1 MAAGENNMAKSV
13 KKAVAS
19 PAKRGQ
25 ATKKSPARKPN
36 RTVEDPA
43 PDGLDHDE
51 LANTATAAGKKLVVV
66 ESPAKAKTI
75 NRYLGREFVVR
86 ASMGHVRDLPE
97 KKIGVDIEND
107 FAPAYEPL
115 ASRRKVLTE
124 LKQLARKA
132 SEVFLAT
139 DLDREGEAI
148 AWHLAESLG
157 VPASRIQRVIFN
169 EITKNAIQAAF
180 DQPRQIDMNKVN
192 AQQARR
198 ILDRIVGYEVSPLL
212 WRKVATGLS
221 AGRVQSVAVRLI
233 VEREQEIGRFMPEEY
248 WKIAAVFTTNVTAA
262 DSLARQWAKF
272 LATED
277 VQGNGPTRDAQQEF
291 LSSLSAFRAELVQV
305 NGKKWSSDND
315 RDTLALA
322 RALGLVIR
330 EQDVTVANDP
340 AAKGPAQR
348 VVTVT
353 GHLHDGAG
361 KSGADKPTFTVRGV
375 NKRESRTR
383 PMPPL
388 TTAALQQAASVQ
400 LRFSA
405 SRTMRIAQ
413 QLYEGVDVPGE
424 GSVGLITYMRTDST
438 NLSNEAVTQAR
449 RLIEKQFG
457 PAYLPENP
465 NRYASGERAQEAH
478 EAIRPTDAA
487 RSPQNLIRCLSD
499 EQYKLYDLIW
509 KRFVACQMTPA
520 VWNVTEADIVT
531 QTAVGE
537 VVFKAMGRQ
546 LAFDGFLRVTGLPK
560 TGDQLLPPLTE
571 RQPLAPV
578 SLSPTQHFTQPPPRY
593 TEASLVKALEA
604 ENIGRPSTYAAI
616 IQTIQDRG
624 YVELLE
630 RTFHPTVLGTIV
642 TQKLTEH
649 FNDIFNVRFTAQM
662 EDKLDKVEEESADWV
677 RVLREFYGPFHDTL
691 EKASREM
698 VHAKAETEPSEYV
711 CEKCSKPMVYRFSK
725 NGRYLACTGYPECKQ
740 TYPVDRDG
748 KKVERVTT
756 DIACPACSK
765 PMIVRRSRFGEFLS
779 CSGYPQCQGSLKLDK
794 KGFVKAPTAPA
805 LSVDVPCPKCQAP
818 LLLRRSKRGPWL
830 SCSKYPKCRG
840 RAGWGNL
847 DDAKKV
853 ELETLLANHEAAHPT
868 PTLRKTDGSEIT
880 GLYNPATGE
889 SIDEDTV
896 AAAGPKDAGVNCPKC
911 GKNMVIRTG
920 KRGEFLACTGYPR
933 CRNALPLEQLNEL
946 KQQQT

>member
-1 MAAGENNMAKSV
+1 MAKS
-13 KKAVAS
+13 
-19 PAKRGQ
+19 
-25 ATKKSPARKPN
+25 TKKSTAGTARRGAAAKKPSAKTA
-36 RTVEDPA
+36 RAAHDADLTVADHTMDTSAVGGVEDVGAPA
-43 PDGLDHDE
+43 G
-51 LANTATAAGKKLVVV
+51 TGKKLVVV
-66 ESPAKAKTI
+66 ESPAKARTI
-75 NRYLGREFVVR
+75 NRYLGRDYVVR

-97 KKIGVDIEND
+97 KKIGVDVEND
-107 FAPAYEPL
+107 FTPIYEPL

-124 LKQLARKA
+124 LKQLAHKA

-157 VPASRIQRVIFN
+157 VPETRIQRVIFN
-169 EITKNAIQAAF
+169 EITKSAIQAAF
-180 DQPRQIDMNKVN
+180 EQPRQIDMKKVN

-233 VEREQEIGRFMPEEY
+233 VEREQEIDRFLPEEY
-248 WKIAAVFTTNVTAA
+248 WKIAAVFTTNVSAA
-262 DSLARQWAKF
+262 DTLARQWAKF

-277 VQGNGPTRDAQQEF
+277 VQGNGPTRDAQQDF
-291 LSSLSAFRAELVQV
+291 LSGIAAFRAELVQV

-315 RDTLALA
+315 RDTLELA
-322 RALGLVIR
+322 RAIGLVIR
-330 EQDVTVANDP
+330 EQDVNIAHD
-340 AAKGPAQR
+340 ASAKGPAQR

-353 GHLHDGAG
+353 GHLYDDVSRAT
-361 KSGADKPTFTVRGV
+361 AKPAFTVRGV
-375 NKRESRTR
+375 NQRESRTR

-438 NLSNEAVTQAR
+438 NLSNEAVAQAR
-449 RLIEKQFG
+449 RLIGQQFG
-457 PAYLPENP
+457 PAYLPETP

-478 EAIRPTDAA
+478 EAIRPTDAS
-487 RSPQNLIRCLSD
+487 RSPQSLMRCLSD

-520 VWNVTEADIVT
+520 LWNVTEADIVT
-531 QTAVGE
+531 QTEVGD

-546 LAFDGFLRVTGLPK
+546 LAFDGFLRVTGLPR
-560 TGDQLLPPLTE
+560 TGDQLLPALTAN
-571 RQPLAPV
+571 QPLAPV

-604 ENIGRPSTYAAI
+604 ENIGRPSTYASI

-630 RTFHPTVLGTIV
+630 RTFHPTVLGTKV

-662 EDKLDKVEEESADWV
+662 EDKLDKVEDENADWV

-711 CEKCSKPMVYRFSK
+711 CEKCNKPMVYRFSK
-725 NGRYLACTGYPECKQ
+725 NGRYLACTGYPDCKQ

-748 KKVERVTT
+748 KKVERVAT
-756 DIACPACSK
+756 DIACPACGK
-765 PMIVRRSRFGEFLS
+765 AMIVRRSRFGEFLS
-779 CSGYPQCQGSLKLDK
+779 CSGYPQCEGSLKLDK

-805 LSVDVPCPKCQAP
+805 LQVDVPCPKCQAP

-847 DDAKKV
+847 DDAKKA

-880 GLYNPATGE
+880 GLYNPSTGE
-889 SIDEDTV
+889 SVEEGADT
-896 AAAGPKDAGVNCPKC
+896 GPKDAGVNCPKC
-911 GKNMVIRTG
+911 GKHMVIRMG

-933 CRNALPLEQLNEL
+933 CRNALPLEQLDEL
-946 KQQQT
+946 KAQQ